1 MIAQTEK
8 MNLEKSDGLTESTF
22 RIKTNAKAF
31 QILSSGLYSDKIKAI
46 LRELSANAY
55 DSHVEAGN
63 SNPFD
68 INLPNDMEPNFY
80 IRDYGTGI
88 SHEDIL
94 SIYTT
99 YFDSTRSTSNEMV
112 GMMGLGSKSPFAYTD
127 SFSVTSWH
135 SGMKRIY
142 NAYVNDKGIPSITL
156 MVETKSGEPTG
167 LEVKFPVK
175 SMDMTTFRTKA
186 RTVFSHFKIV
196 PNITGQS
203 ITIAKQ
209 EYFLQRSNWGLRKN
223 NNVDYHSGARA
234 IMGNIAYPLEYPD
247 NNLTETQQTILN
259 TDMDIVFPIGE
270 LDVSASRES
279 LSYDKVTKANIA
291 KRLDQITHEISQ
303 EIISELAKCQSLWD
317 ARLLVYQLASGAYS
331 KLSKFLTDSK
341 IPLTWGGYD
350 LFKDVNL
357 GNVSLTGI
365 TSKVDVM
372 GWSALRSWHSRR
384 KTCTVNQLQA
394 LPVQDNL
401 DIFVHDGCKHIEKRM
416 KRYFENLANT
426 SPSNSSKKTPLVIV
440 LKPLDSE
447 GLQAFK
453 KTVGML
459 ETVEFKPLSL
469 LPFDPIVRKPGDGP
483 TYNPKNAASI
493 LVWNDKYTQSEPSLG
508 WDKIEVDL
516 TAESVYVHI
525 ERYEMA
531 NQRTN
536 AREYI
541 NICQKLCSL
550 IGLKFPTI
558 YGVKTREL
566 EKISKL
572 PNWQLLDKY
581 METPMENFFKQSELI
596 PSFKVYQYLRTASG
610 YIFPN
615 RVENSYAKR
624 KLLGMIINND
634 IDLSSIKYFEKI
646 TNLHSKAS
654 APLMEWYK
662 EYDMMQTYIWT
673 IFPSHVHE
681 LWNLNLTETEQA
693 DLQKICQRAIKYVEI
708 HYPLL
713 ILIFHN
719 MSAIDIEDE
728 KTKKMIKD
736 YMQIMDKMS
745 TQNVTTTDGGE
756 KT

>member
-8 MNLEKSDGLTESTF
+8 MNIEKSDGLKESTF

-63 SNPFD
+63 SNPFE
-68 INLPNDMEPNFY
+68 INLPNDMEPHFY

-142 NAYVNDKGIPSITL
+142 NAYVNENGIPSITL
-156 MVETKSGEPTG
+156 MVETPSSEPTG

-175 SMDMTTFRTKA
+175 SLDMTTFRNRA

-196 PNITGQS
+196 PNITGQP
-203 ITIAKQ
+203 ITIEKQ
-209 EYFLQRSNWGLRKN
+209 EYFLQRPNWGLRKN

-234 IMGNIAYPLEYPD
+234 IMGNIAYPLAYPD
-247 NNLTETQQTILN
+247 DNLTETQKAILT
-259 TDMDIVFPIGE
+259 TDIDIVFPIGD

-279 LSYDKVTKANIA
+279 LSYDKATKANIG
-291 KRLDQITHEISQ
+291 KRLDQIAHEISQ
-303 EIISELAKCQSLWD
+303 EIIAELAKCQSLWD
-317 ARLLVYQLASGAYS
+317 ARILVYQLASGAYS
-331 KLSKFLTDSK
+331 KLNKFLTSSK
-341 IPLTWGGYD
+341 IPLTWGDND

-365 TSKVDVM
+365 TSKIDIM
-372 GWSALRSWHSRR
+372 GWSAPRSWSRR
-384 KTCTVNQLQA
+384 KTCSANQLHSI
-394 LPVQDNL
+394 PVQDNL
-401 DIFVHDGCKHIEKRM
+401 EIIVHDGCKHVEKRM
-416 KRYFENLANT
+416 KKYFENLAT
-426 SPSNSSKKTPLVIV
+426 SSTSDRSNKHHLVVV

-459 ETVEFKPLSL
+459 ETVEFKPLSSF
-469 LPFDPIVRKPGDGP
+469 PFDPIVRQTGDGS

-493 LVWNDKYTQSEPSLG
+493 LVWNDNYQKSLPSLG

-525 ERYEMA
+525 ERYEIA
-531 NQRTN
+531 NSGTD
-536 AREYI
+536 AGPYI
-541 NICQKLCSL
+541 NICKKLCSL
-550 IGLKFPTI
+550 IGLEFPTV

-572 PNWQLLDKY
+572 PNWKRLDQY
-581 METPMENFFKQSELI
+581 METPMTNFLTQSALI
-596 PSFKVYQYLRTASG
+596 PSLKVEQYLRTSTG
-610 YIFPN
+610 DVFPY
-615 RVENSYAKR
+615 REENYYAKR
-624 KLLGMIINND
+624 NLLALIITNE
-634 IDLSSIKYFEKI
+634 IDLSAIKDFEKI
-646 TNLHSKAS
+646 TNFHSNDS
-654 APLMEWYK
+654 EPLTEWYK
-662 EYDMMQTYIWT
+662 EHDNIYKYLRT
-673 IFPSHVHE
+673 IFSSHVQE
-681 LWNLNLTETEQA
+681 LWNLNLPATEQD
-693 DLQKICQRAIKYVEI
+693 DLRNICQSAVKYVEK

-713 ILIFHN
+713 MLVFQGV
-719 MSAIDIEDE
+719 STIDDD
-728 KTKKMIKD
+728 KTKKMVKD
-736 YMQIMDKMS
+736 YMEIMDKMH
-745 TQNVTTTDGGE
+745 TQNVTTTEGGE